1 MHSEYCNL
9 CFSELCDRYMLG
21 TDREDNEKY
30 MTVLN
35 SINCIFC
42 WCQSKNIPVDHFIW
56 ELVSVMNRIHFKKNC
71 FCLVGETNAGKT
83 FIIKRSLHAIVRF
96 AGEVGAVSSGS
107 PFAWQDCT
115 NEANFLPNTLTN

>member
-56 ELVSVMNRIHFKKNC
+56 ELVSVMNRIHFKKTASVWSVRQM
-71 FCLVGETNAGKT
+71 LVKHS
-83 FIIKRSLHAIVRF
+83 SLNVLCML
-96 AGEVGAVSSGS
+96 S
-107 PFAWQDCT
+107 
-115 NEANFLPNTLTN
+115 